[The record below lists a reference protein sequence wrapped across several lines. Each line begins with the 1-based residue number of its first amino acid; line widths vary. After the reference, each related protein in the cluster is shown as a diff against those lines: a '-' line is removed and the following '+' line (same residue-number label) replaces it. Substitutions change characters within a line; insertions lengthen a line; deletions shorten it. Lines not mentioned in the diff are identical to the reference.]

1 MSCLWFCG
9 GVEQRVR
16 SRIFV
21 TLFAL
26 PFFGVGVWMLW
37 SVCNSMYDA
46 WEMRGWQPTEARL
59 LSAGYN
65 THSGDDS
72 DAYEAYASYTYTH
85 LAQTYTGDRV
95 SINSGADNIGA
106 YQQDTGRQ
114 LSAAMSRNETITVWV
129 NPGKPYETVID
140 RGLRWGLIG
149 FKSIFLFV
157 FGGVGLGL
165 LIFVWRAPKEKDKN
179 KPEYQDSPWL
189 LNNDWQAATIRSD
202 SKMAMWGAWA
212 FAAIWNLISAP
223 TPFLAYEEIVEKQN
237 LLAGVAL
244 LFPIVGIGLIVW
256 AIKRTNEWRRFG
268 ATPVV
273 LDPFPGSIG
282 GHVGGTIDTNLPYD
296 STHRF
301 LLTLTS
307 IHSYMSG
314 SGDNRSRKER
324 ALWQDEV
331 VAHTESLGTGTRLV
345 FRFDVPD
352 GLTESDAQPSG
363 DSYKLWRLDLSA
375 DLPGTDVDR
384 SFEIPVYAT
393 ALEARNIR
401 DFKVEATQSVQDAVY
416 DMAIRDLVQVKNDGM
431 SKTLIYPMGR
441 NIVSNGAAI
450 LIGGTFAV
458 AGWFLIVQEGQRL
471 FGSILGGAGA
481 LVAISA
487 FYMLFKSLE
496 VSTNGGTI
504 SSVRRL
510 LGIAIRRR
518 EMRRNDFHRFEQNSG
533 MQTQSGG
540 KHVLFYK
547 VNAIDRSAGKIL
559 LGEGF
564 RGKSKADAA
573 IRFLSRELG
582 LTET

>member
-1 MSCLWFCG
+1 MRG
-9 GVEQRVR
+9 
-16 SRIFV
+16 RIFI

-37 SVCNSMYDA
+37 SVSSTLYDA

-59 LSAGYN
+59 LGAGYN

-72 DAYEAYASYTYTH
+72 NTYEAYASYTYTYF
-85 LAQTYTGDRV
+85 AQTYTGDRV
-95 SINSGADNIGA
+95 SLSSGADNIGDH
-106 YQQDTGRQ
+106 QQDTGRQ
-114 LSAAMSRNETITVWV
+114 LSAAMSRNATITVWV
-129 NPGKPYETVID
+129 NPDNPSEAIID
-140 RGLRWGLIG
+140 REIRWGLIG

-165 LIFVWRAPKEKDKN
+165 MIFVWRAPKEKDKSR
-179 KPEYQDSPWL
+179 PEYQDAPWL
-189 LNNDWQAATIRSD
+189 LNNDWQTATVRSS
-202 SKMAMWGAWA
+202 SKSAMWAAWA

-237 LLAGVAL
+237 YLGIAAL
-244 LFPIVGIGLIVW
+244 LFPIVGIGLIAW
-256 AIKRTNEWRRFG
+256 AIKRTQEWRRFG

-282 GHVGGTIDTNLPYD
+282 GHVGGTINTNLPYD

-314 SGDNRSRKER
+314 SGDDRSRKER
-324 ALWQDEV
+324 AMWQDEV
-331 VAHTESLGTGTRLV
+331 VAHTESSGTGTRLV

-352 GLTESDAQPSG
+352 GLTESEAEQSG
-363 DSYKLWRLDLSA
+363 DDYYLWRLDLSA

-393 ALEARNIR
+393 ATASRNIR
-401 DFKVEATQSVQDAVY
+401 DFRVEASQSVQDAVF
-416 DMAIRDLVQVKNDGM
+416 DKAIRELVQVRNGGM
-431 SKTLIYPMGR
+431 GRTLVYPMGR

-450 LIGGTFAV
+450 LIGGTFA
-458 AGWFLIVQEGQRL
+458 ATGWFLIVQEGQRM
-471 FGSILGGAGA
+471 FGSIFGGVGA

-496 VSTNGGTI
+496 VSSDGGTI
-504 SSVRRL
+504 SSVRKL

-518 EMRRNDFHRFEQNSG
+518 EMRRNDFHRFEQNTG

-540 KHVLFYK
+540 KHVLYYK
-547 VNAIDRSAGKIL
+547 VNAIDRSAGEIL

-564 RGKSKADAA
+564 RGKSSADAA

-582 LTET
+582 LQES